1 MNDNYVSI
9 SIRTAGHCFAYANHV
24 TKGDKKRKIRF
35 EATWAIIK
43 HPSKG
48 NILFDTGYTQRF
60 HTATNYFPN
69 SIYAMLTK
77 VVIDK
82 NQEAKMQINP
92 DEVSHI
98 ILSHLHADHVG
109 GLIDFPNASCWA
121 SEKCL
126 DQFQKTPK
134 WRGFAKGLLHEL
146 FPEKWIKSCKTFE
159 SCNSKTH
166 EILGNGYDLF
176 GDNSIVMYP
185 LAGHAAGQCGAL
197 VQTKNGPV
205 FLVADA
211 FWDMRAITHKMGP
224 DPIVRL
230 FFDDWKAYNSTLDKL
245 RKFHSVYPTIPLIAT
260 HCPKTVEMIQS
271 PKTL

>member
-1 MNDNYVSI
+1 
-9 SIRTAGHCFAYANHV
+9 
-24 TKGDKKRKIRF
+24 
-35 EATWAIIK
+35 
-43 HPSKG
+43 
-48 NILFDTGYTQRF
+48 
-60 HTATNYFPN
+60 
-69 SIYAMLTK
+69 
-77 VVIDK
+77 
-82 NQEAKMQINP
+82 
-92 DEVSHI
+92 
-98 ILSHLHADHVG
+98 
-109 GLIDFPNASCWA
+109 
-121 SEKCL
+121 L

-146 FPEKWIKSCKTFE
+146 FPKKWIKSCKTFE
-159 SCNSKTH
+159 SCNSKKH
-166 EILGNGYDLF
+166 EILGKGYDLF

>member
-1 MNDNYVSI
+1 
-9 SIRTAGHCFAYANHV
+9 
-24 TKGDKKRKIRF
+24 
-35 EATWAIIK
+35 
-43 HPSKG
+43 
-48 NILFDTGYTQRF
+48 
-60 HTATNYFPN
+60 
-69 SIYAMLTK
+69 
-77 VVIDK
+77 
-82 NQEAKMQINP
+82 MQINP
-92 DEVSHI
+92 DEVSHVL
-98 ILSHLHADHVG
+98 LSHLHADHVG
-109 GLIDFPNASCWA
+109 GLIDFPNANCWA

-146 FPEKWIKSCKTFE
+146 FPEKWIKNCKTFE
-159 SCNSKTH
+159 SCNPKTH
-166 EILGNGYDLF
+166 EILGKGYDLF

-197 VQTKNGPV
+197 VQTNNGPV

-245 RKFHSVYPTIPLIAT
+245 RKFHKAYPTIPLVAT
-260 HCPKTVEMIQS
+260 HCPKTVDMIHS